1 MDLKSFNNHLYIC
14 VMKTINQLTLF
25 LLLCLLLHGCSS
37 RCVLPDKQSDSIL
50 TLFPDYSEVTFP
62 VNIAPPN
69 FLIQKQGDIYQT
81 EIGCGDQ
88 TTICYVDDSPEVIIP
103 TKKWKELLRK
113 SAGKNI
119 FFRITI
125 CKENIWTRY
134 PDITNFISAD
144 TIDSY
149 LAYRLLYP
157 GYELWNEMGIYQR
170 DLTSYE
176 ERAIIENSTLDKQC
190 VNCHT
195 FNRNSPED
203 MMFHIRGKSGGTVI
217 RHKGTTKKVTV
228 KPQGSKNGGTYAAWH
243 PSGRF
248 IAFSVNEIQQFFH
261 LTGKK
266 PIEVSDLEGDIILY
280 DVEQNRIISDS
291 AVYGKK
297 YMETFP
303 NWSPDGNTLFYCR
316 AKALEKGFPL
326 DSVRYDLYAV
336 DFDPQTEQ
344 WGTPKCLFEAGKR
357 GKSVSFPRISPNGK
371 YLMFTLSDYGNFSIW
386 HPESELCLLTL
397 ATGEMRLLDEVNSDN
412 VESFHTWSAS
422 GRWFV
427 FSSKRLDGLWA
438 RPFFASFDPQTG
450 KVGKPFLLPQKDPR
464 FYDTF
469 TKTYNLPEL
478 IQEPVPANALN
489 FN

>member
-1 MDLKSFNNHLYIC
+1 MNLFSLLL
-14 VMKTINQLTLF
+14 VLTLF
-25 LLLCLLLHGCSS
+25 MHGCSS
-37 RCVLPDKQSDSIL
+37 RCMSPDEQSDSVL
-50 TLFPDYSEVTFP
+50 TLFPDYVGVTFP
-62 VNIAPPN
+62 INIAPPN
-69 FLIQKQGDIYQT
+69 FLIQKEGDMYQT

-88 TTICYVDDSPEVIIP
+88 TVICYVDKSPEVIIP
-103 TKKWKELLRK
+103 PKKWKQLLQQ
-113 SAGKNI
+113 SGGKDV

-125 CKENIWTRY
+125 CKEKVWTCY
-134 PDITNFISAD
+134 ADIHNTISTD
-144 TIDSY
+144 TIDPY
-149 LAYRLLYP
+149 LVYRLLYP

-170 DLTSYE
+170 DLTSYKE
-176 ERAIIENSTLDKQC
+176 SAIIENSTLDKQC

-195 FNRNSPED
+195 FNQNSPKD

-217 RHKGTTKKVTV
+217 RHKETTRKVTV

-243 PSGRF
+243 PSGRY

-266 PIEVSDLEGDIILY
+266 PIEVSDLEADIIVY
-280 DVEQNRIISDS
+280 DVEQDRIISDS
-291 AVYGKK
+291 AVYGKTH
-297 YMETFP
+297 METFP

-336 DFDPQTEQ
+336 NFNPETEQ
-344 WGTPKCLFEAGKR
+344 WGTPRCLFDAVER
-357 GKSVSFPRISPNGK
+357 GKSVSFPRISPDGK
-371 YLMFTLSDYGNFSIW
+371 HLMFTLSDYGNFSIW

-397 ATGEMRLLDEVNSDN
+397 ATGKMRLLNEVNSDN
-412 VESFHTWSAS
+412 VESYHTWSSS

-438 RPFFASFDPQTG
+438 RPFFASFNPQTG
-450 KVGKPFLLPQKDPR
+450 KVGKPFLLPQKNPR

-478 IQEPVPANALN
+478 IQEPIKAHELN